1 MMVEEGL
8 SKVVKDCFLFWD
20 FNYSLWGCLNL
31 SGVGS
36 SNIRVF
42 MRLFSPSLQRFPH
55 SLTSR
60 RHLGTEGSAWSW
72 VGSWSW
78 VFAAMYG
85 SCWLVPSP
93 GSVPDLW
100 ALSPSSLS
108 ASVTHQLSQHFAVL
122 FLRMGDHRNRGDG
135 YLCPHMPLSHG
146 PWEAGTRLNTGI
158 VLESRDLPE

>member
-1 MMVEEGL
+1 MVEEGV
-8 SKVVKDCFLFWD
+8 SKAVKGCFLFWD

-31 SGVGS
+31 YRVGS
-36 SNIRVF
+36 SNIRLF
-42 MRLFSPSLQRFPH
+42 MRLFSPSLQGFPH
-55 SLTSR
+55 ALTSR

-78 VFAAMYG
+78 VFATECG

-108 ASVTHQLSQHFAVL
+108 ASLTHQLSQHLVVL
-122 FLRMGDHRNRGDG
+122 FLRMGDRSKRGDG
-135 YLCPHMPLSHG
+135 SHCPHMPLSHWL
-146 PWEAGTRLNTGI
+146 WEAGTRLNKGI
-158 VLESRDLPE
+158 LSESRDLPE